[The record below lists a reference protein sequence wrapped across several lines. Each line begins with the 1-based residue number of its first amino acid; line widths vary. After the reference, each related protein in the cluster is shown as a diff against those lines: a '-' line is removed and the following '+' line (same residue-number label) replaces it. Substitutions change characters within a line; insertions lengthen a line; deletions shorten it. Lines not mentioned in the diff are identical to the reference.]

1 MSSQTRKITGNW
13 GETLVLDK
21 LLSEGY
27 ELVQRNYHCRYG
39 EADLI
44 MLDETQ
50 LLTCVEVKTRRSQKF
65 GPGEYSV
72 GKKKLKALAATMNAF
87 LFEHSEFPNFWN
99 LDLVIVE
106 DFVPGSEPV
115 ILHFRSVR
123 IDD

>member
-1 MSSQTRKITGNW
+1 MSSQSRKKTGNW
-13 GETLVLDK
+13 GETLAMEH
-21 LLSEGY
+21 LLSLGY
-27 ELVQRNYHCRYG
+27 QLVARNYHCRYG

-44 MLDETQ
+44 MQDETG

-65 GPGEYSV
+65 GPAEYSV

-87 LFEHSEFPNFWN
+87 LYEHTEYPEIWN
-99 LDLVIVE
+99 LDLAIVE
-106 DFVPGSEPV
+106 DFIPGKSPE